1 MSRYLPW
8 LDLSMYIYMSRYLFT
23 CLQITGCLCNY
34 LYVFDCLLYLP
45 VYEFACL
52 SVYLP
57 VYVFACLST
66 CLSMN
71 LLVCICT
78 WGCLWICL
86 LVYVFA
92 CLCICL
98 SIYLPVYEF
107 ACLYMYL
114 GLSMNLLACLCICL
128 SMYLPIYVFA
138 CLWSLWICLPVNV
151 HAKYFLVYVLFSCL
165 CMYVWILSHEI
176 WLSHS
181 ANI

>member
-98 SIYLPVYEF
+98 SMYLPVYEVYEF
-107 ACLYMYL
+107 ACQ
-114 GLSMNLLACLCICL
+114 
-128 SMYLPIYVFA
+128 SMYMLSIFLCMY
-138 CLWSLWICLPVNV
+138 
-151 HAKYFLVYVLFSCL
+151 YFLVYVCTFEFWVMKFDCHTLQTYNFV
-165 CMYVWILSHEI
+165 MKWANDSHQHICTWNRWQTFE
-176 WLSHS
+176 
-181 ANI
+181 